1 MKRKIIF
8 MMASMLAAA
17 LILSTA
23 VYGATKDIVI
33 KIDGQVV
40 TPPDAKPFIQ
50 NGRTLVP
57 IRFVSEN
64 LGATVDYK
72 KEYGYEKVYIK
83 KNDRSIE
90 MTIGDNNIKIN
101 STVVTYEVAPII
113 KDDRTFVPV
122 RVVSESLG
130 YFVGWDEKTLTVLID
145 TQKPLTN
152 TIIGYVGS
160 QGFCYQYTY
169 DTQNKAYCKHY
180 ITLDLSYPIEPQYT
194 DTAYVLNYLKN
205 NEKDPKLNDAT
216 VKEIMDY
223 IKQKNYYKQNL
234 PDKYIYTEKYKIYIG
249 SRTYNYIISILFFE
263 R

>member
-1 MKRKIIF
+1 MKKKTV
-8 MMASMLAAA
+8 
-17 LILSTA
+17 LILVTSLILIGLLIPVA
-23 VYGATKDIVI
+23 YGAERDITI
-33 KIDGQVV
+33 KIDGNVV
-40 TPPDAKPFIQ
+40 VPPDAKPFIQ

-90 MTIGDNNIKIN
+90 MTIGNNNIKIN

-152 TIIGYVGS
+152 TIIGYNGS
-160 QGFCYQYTY
+160 QGFSYQYIY
-169 DTQNKAYCKHY
+169 DTENKTYCKHY
-180 ITLDLSYPIEPQYT
+180 ITLNLSYPIEPQYK
-194 DTAYVLNYLKN
+194 DAEYVLNFLKN
-205 NEKDPKLNDAT
+205 SEKDPKLNDAT
-216 VKEIMDY
+216 VKEIIDY
-223 IKQKNYYKQNL
+223 LRQKNYYKQDL

-249 SRTYNYIISILFFE
+249 SRTYNYLIIIKIFE